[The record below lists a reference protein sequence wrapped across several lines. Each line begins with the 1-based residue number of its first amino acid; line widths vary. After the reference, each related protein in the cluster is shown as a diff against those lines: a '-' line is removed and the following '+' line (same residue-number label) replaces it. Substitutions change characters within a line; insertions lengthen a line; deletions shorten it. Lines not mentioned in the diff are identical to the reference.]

1 MAPVVAIRAATQADA
16 RAIAE
21 VHVASWRWAYRD
33 LVPEGFLEQFSV
45 ADRERQWI
53 ESLRGGVD
61 RIVVASHDDEV
72 VGFAS
77 AGPSRDDDALP
88 GTAELFSLYLLQR
101 FQGRGVG
108 GPLLGDVVSGLVE
121 SGHERATL
129 WVLETNILARRF
141 YEREGW
147 AWDGT
152 TSAHQVQCANL
163 PIVRYAVDLP
173 GGTTKGEVPRS
184 R

>member
-1 MAPVVAIRAATQADA
+1 MTSPVAIRAATEADA

-21 VHVASWRWAYRD
+21 VHVASWRWAYGN
-33 LVPEGFLEQFSV
+33 LMPGGFLERFSV
-45 ADRERQWI
+45 EDRERQWI
-53 ESLRGGVD
+53 ETVRGGVD
-61 RIVVASHDDEV
+61 RIVVASRGDEL

-88 GTAELFSLYLLQR
+88 GTAELFTLYLLQR

-108 GPLLGDVVSGLVE
+108 GSMLEDVVEGLGDSGYR
-121 SGHERATL
+121 RATL
-129 WVLETNILARRF
+129 WVLETNTLARRF
-141 YEREGW
+141 YERKGW
-147 AWDGT
+147 VWDGT

-173 GGTTKGEVPRS
+173 DGTTRAEVPRS